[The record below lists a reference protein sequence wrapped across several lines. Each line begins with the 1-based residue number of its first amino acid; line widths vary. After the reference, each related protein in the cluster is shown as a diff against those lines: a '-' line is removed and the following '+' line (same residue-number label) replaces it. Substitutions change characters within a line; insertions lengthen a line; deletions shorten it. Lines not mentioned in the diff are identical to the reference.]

1 MVDRKDNK
9 DSQPLLTEIL
19 SQQDPAQ
26 MQTLLTTLALANT
39 ESHALLLDVL
49 SGSGP
54 LGTVSNGDPM
64 GVGEAFRA
72 VGQGFARNPAAL
84 MTANMQLMQG
94 WMELWQEMALEGMT
108 GSSKPARDKRF
119 SDPEWERNPGFKFIR
134 KAYDLNAK
142 WLMGLADHVKDE
154 IPDNI
159 HLRAKFF
166 SQQLADSLAPTNHL
180 GSNPQALRRFI
191 ESGGDSIL
199 AGIRMARED
208 VKKGNG
214 KLYITQTDETPFK
227 LGDNIATAPGE
238 VVFRNDLIEL
248 IQYKPTGEQ
257 TYARPLLIFPP
268 WINKFYI
275 LDLREENSMIRWLLD
290 KGLSVFVVSWRS
302 ADDVTR
308 DYTWNDYV
316 KNGIY
321 AAVEATLQATGQKG
335 LNTVGYCIGGTLL
348 SSALGHMAKTG
359 DDRIKSATFF
369 ASQSDFSLAGD
380 LKVFTDDNGR
390 GYIDSIIEEHN
401 GIMPGS
407 MMYETFN
414 WLRPID
420 LVWRYVIDQYMLGK
434 EPRPFDLL
442 YWNADQT
449 NIPGRVHRKY
459 LKDCY
464 AKNKLARGKFKVLGE
479 TVDLKQVDIPVMVQ
493 ASRDDHICPME
504 SVYRTAKVF
513 GGKTQF
519 ILAAS
524 GHIAGVV
531 NHPDSGKYCHW
542 TNDSALPDTGAE
554 WLDGAEEHAGS
565 WWPTWWNW
573 LRPKSGRKVVAKQP
587 KDMGLGSAPGTYA
600 RVRLEDIKLG

>member
-308 DYTWNDYV
+308 DYTS
-316 KNGIY
+316 GM
-321 AAVEATLQATGQKG
+321 TT
-335 LNTVGYCIGGTLL
+335 
-348 SSALGHMAKTG
+348 S
-359 DDRIKSATFF
+359 
-369 ASQSDFSLAGD
+369 
-380 LKVFTDDNGR
+380 
-390 GYIDSIIEEHN
+390 
-401 GIMPGS
+401 
-407 MMYETFN
+407 
-414 WLRPID
+414 
-420 LVWRYVIDQYMLGK
+420 
-434 EPRPFDLL
+434 
-442 YWNADQT
+442 
-449 NIPGRVHRKY
+449 
-459 LKDCY
+459 
-464 AKNKLARGKFKVLGE
+464 
-479 TVDLKQVDIPVMVQ
+479 
-493 ASRDDHICPME
+493 
-504 SVYRTAKVF
+504 RTASTLRSKPRF
-513 GGKTQF
+513 RQ
-519 ILAAS
+519 
-524 GHIAGVV
+524 
-531 NHPDSGKYCHW
+531 PDK
-542 TNDSALPDTGAE
+542 
-554 WLDGAEEHAGS
+554 
-565 WWPTWWNW
+565 
-573 LRPKSGRKVVAKQP
+573 
-587 KDMGLGSAPGTYA
+587 KD
-600 RVRLEDIKLG
+600 